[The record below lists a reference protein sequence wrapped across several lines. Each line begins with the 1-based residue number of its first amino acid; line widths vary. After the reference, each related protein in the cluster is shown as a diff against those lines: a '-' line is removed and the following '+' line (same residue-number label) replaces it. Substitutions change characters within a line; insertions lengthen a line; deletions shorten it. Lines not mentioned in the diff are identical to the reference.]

1 MVSFVGVNANPIVL
15 LVLCVRY
22 LLALFR
28 STTHL
33 HCYFVDIVH
42 AFDVDVL
49 IWTDSCVFVSSSMCC
64 RASPL

>member
-49 IWTDSCVFVSSSMCC
+49 I
-64 RASPL
+64 